1 MKNIATF
8 LRKFVNLHFL
18 QDLKNLARMG
28 RIPTVTRITRSIGS
42 VGPRTRSQDQFQ
54 VQPVKLGPSLGP
66 LQTVPATLPRLT
78 TQLTNLYGHGDDPTP
93 DPQCTHTG
101 TDPHPD
107 PDQK

>member
-1 MKNIATF
+1 MKNLEFGKF

-66 LQTVPATLPRLT
+66 LQTVPATLPKLT
-78 TQLTNLYGHGDDPTP
+78 TQLTNLYGHGLSLI
-93 DPQCTHTG
+93 HI
-101 TDPHPD
+101 
-107 PDQK
+107 